1 MTYLDTLFTPPGP
14 SLVLTPEQI
23 SEAASSI
30 GLTPTKEQL
39 DDLCDGHI
47 SAIMF
52 HAAAKAGRFGS
63 GVVLDDAAEDWR
75 SELWGSCDEC
85 EGVPTYRVYGLE
97 PHPDERIEI
106 LHWNQMRWEIAGC
119 LDNYD
124 REEAEEIYGPMPDSA
139 DPKWVQ
145 RFVEELLS
153 SNNRIGESCSLAI
166 ITLGEVDAYGIFN
179 VSGFSFTDLST
190 NFYGASYDREVAT
203 AWRIRHIGVQH
214 ESEVTEETVQ
224 LLDFADLRSEVL
236 EGWTETE
243 PTKTEG
249 GNS

>member
-23 SEAASSI
+23 REAATTI
-30 GLTPTKEQL
+30 GLAPTEEEL

-52 HAAAKAGRFGS
+52 HAAAKAGRFGG
-63 GVVLDDAAEDWR
+63 GVVLDEAAEDWR
-75 SELWGSCDEC
+75 SDLGGGCGEC
-85 EGVPTYRVYGLE
+85 KGVPEYSLLSLE
-97 PHPDERIEI
+97 PHWDETVEVIR
-106 LHWNQMRWEIAGC
+106 WDQMRWEIAGC
-119 LDNYD
+119 LENYD
-124 REEAEEIYGPMPDSA
+124 RAEAEEIYGPMPDSA
-139 DPKWVQ
+139 DPKWVR

-166 ITLGEVDAYGIFN
+166 ITLGDVDAYGVFN

-190 NFYGASYDREVAT
+190 DFYGASYDRDAAI
-203 AWRIRHIGVQH
+203 AWRIRHIGIQH
-214 ESEVTEETVQ
+214 ESELTEET
-224 LLDFADLRSEVL
+224 LHLFDFAALRTAVL
-236 EGWTETE
+236 EYWAE
-243 PTKTEG
+243 PEEAEAEG

>member
-23 SEAASSI
+23 REAAISI
-30 GLTPTKEQL
+30 GLAPTEEEL

-52 HAAAKAGRFGS
+52 HAAAKAGRFGA
-63 GVVLDDAAEDWR
+63 GVVLDEAAEDWR
-75 SELWGSCDEC
+75 SELSGGCDEC
-85 EGVPTYRVYGLE
+85 EGVPTYHVYGLE

-106 LHWNQMRWEIAGC
+106 LHWDQMRWEIAGC
-119 LDNYD
+119 LENYD
-124 REEAEEIYGPMPDSA
+124 RAEAEEIYGPMPDSA
-139 DPKWVQ
+139 DPKWVR

-166 ITLGEVDAYGIFN
+166 ITLGDVDAYGVFN

-190 NFYGASYDREVAT
+190 DFYGASYDREVAI
-203 AWRIRHIGVQH
+203 AWRIRHIGIQH
-214 ESEVTEETVQ
+214 ESELTEETLP
-224 LLDFADLRSEVL
+224 LLDFAALRTAVL
-236 EGWTETE
+236 EYWAKQEAAE
-243 PTKTEG
+243 AEG

>member
-23 SEAASSI
+23 AEAASSI

-52 HAAAKAGRFGS
+52 HAAAKAGRFGA

-75 SELWGSCDEC
+75 SELGGGCSEC
-85 EGVPTYRVYGLE
+85 EGVPEYSLGSLE
-97 PHPDERIEI
+97 PHWDATVEVI
-106 LHWNQMRWEIAGC
+106 HWDQMRWEIE
-119 LDNYD
+119 NYLTSWD
-124 REEAEEIYGPMPDSA
+124 RAETEEEYGALPEVA
-139 DPKWVQ
+139 DVSWVRQ
-145 RFVEELLS
+145 FIESLLS

-166 ITLGEVDAYGIFN
+166 ITLGGADAYGVFN

-190 NFYGASYDREVAT
+190 NFYGASYEREVAT
-203 AWRIRHIGVQH
+203 AWRIRHIGIQH
-214 ESEVTEETVQ
+214 ESEVTEETLQ
-224 LLDFADLRSEVL
+224 LLDFAALRIDVL
-236 EGWTETE
+236 EHWAKQEAADAA
-243 PTKTEG
+243 G

>member
-23 SEAASSI
+23 REAATTI
-30 GLTPTKEQL
+30 GLAPTEEEL

-52 HAAAKAGRFGS
+52 HAAAKAGRFGA
-63 GVVLDDAAEDWR
+63 GVVLDEAAEDWR
-75 SELWGSCDEC
+75 SELSGGCDEC
-85 EGVPTYRVYGLE
+85 EGVPAYYVYGLE

-106 LHWNQMRWEIAGC
+106 LHWDQMRWEIAGW
-119 LDNYD
+119 LENYD
-124 REEAEEIYGPMPDSA
+124 RAEAEEIYGPMPDSA
-139 DPKWVQ
+139 DPKWVR

-166 ITLGEVDAYGIFN
+166 ITLGDVDAYGVFN

-190 NFYGASYDREVAT
+190 NFYGASYDREVAI
-203 AWRIRHIGVQH
+203 AWRIRHIGIQH
-214 ESEVTEETVQ
+214 ESELTEET
-224 LLDFADLRSEVL
+224 LHLFDFAALRTAVL
-236 EGWTETE
+236 EYWAE
-243 PTKTEG
+243 PEEAEAEG